1 MASNQS
7 VKTKLKTTCP
17 ECGAEIKLEDTIAA
31 PLIAEK
37 TKEFATKEKEFEKR
51 MKEFTKQEAAKE
63 IEFTKQLEAQKQKIE
78 AEALKTATEA
88 ATEKAKADIALEMD
102 AKSKELE
109 ATKKLMAERE
119 EKLKLAQE
127 REAQFLEKERLL
139 GDKERELNLTV
150 QKQVSAAKEEMF
162 KKAQAELGETQ
173 ALKLKEKD
181 EQLSSMQK
189 KIEDLQRRASQ
200 GSQQLQ
206 GEALELQLEEQLAA
220 KFPHDTISPVGKG
233 VSGADIQQFV
243 ITQTGQ
249 ASGSILW
256 ELKQTK
262 NWSNDWIPKLKTDQ
276 RNAGAEIA
284 ILVSNALPQGVET
297 FNFYEGVYV
306 CSPRYVLPLALILR
320 QTLMGITKAKV
331 AQLGQKDKMTLVYE
345 YLTGSQFKH
354 RIEGICEQFQSMQ
367 DDLNK
372 EKAAMNRM
380 WAKRD
385 KQINTVIENT
395 VGLHG
400 DLEGIAGQ
408 SMPQIEGLEIDLL
421 ANEE

>member
-1 MASNQS
+1 MS
-7 VKTKLKTTCP
+7 TTTMKTTCP
-17 ECGAEIKLEDTIAA
+17 NCGTEIKLEDQIAA

-37 TKEFATKEKEFEKR
+37 TKEFAAKEKQFQER
-51 MKEFTKQEAAKE
+51 MQELTKQEAAKE
-63 IEFTKQLEAQKQKIE
+63 IEFAKQLEAQKQKIE
-78 AEALKTATEA
+78 AEALKAATQA
-88 ATEKAKADIALEMD
+88 ATEKAKAEIALEMD

-109 ATKKLMAERE
+109 TAKKLMAERE
-119 EKLKLAQE
+119 EKLKIAQE
-127 REAQFLEKERLL
+127 REALYLEKERLL
-139 GDKERELNLTV
+139 EDKERELNLTV

-162 KKAQAELGETQ
+162 KKAQAELSETQ

-189 KIEDLQRRASQ
+189 KIDDLQRRASQ

-206 GEALELQLEEQLAA
+206 GEVLELHLEEQLAA
-220 KFPHDTISPVGKG
+220 KFPHDDIKPIGKG
-233 VSGADIQQFV
+233 ISGADIQQFV
-243 ITQTGQ
+243 MSPTGQ
-249 ASGSILW
+249 TSGSILW

-276 RNAGAEIA
+276 RNASAEIA
-284 ILVSNALPQGVET
+284 ILVSNALPQDVET

-331 AQLGQKDKMTLVYE
+331 AQIGQKDKMTLVYE

-354 RIEGICEQFQSMQ
+354 RVEGICEQFQSMQ
-367 DDLNK
+367 NDLNK

-385 KQINTVIENT
+385 KQINAVIENT

-421 ANEE
+421 ANED

>member
-1 MASNQS
+1 M
-7 VKTKLKTTCP
+7 KTTCP
-17 ECGAEIKLEDTIAA
+17 NCGTEIALEDQIAA

-37 TKEFATKEKEFEKR
+37 TREFQAREKAF
-51 MKEFTKQEAAKE
+51 AAKE
-63 IEFTKQLEAQKQKIE
+63 SDFAKQLVEQKQQIE
-78 AEALKTATEA
+78 QESMKKATAA
-88 ATEKAKADIALEMD
+88 ATEKAKAETALEME
-102 AKSKELE
+102 AKTTELE

-119 EKLKLAQE
+119 AKLKLAQE
-127 REAQFLEKERLL
+127 KEALFIEKERLL
-139 GDKERELNLTV
+139 EDKERELNLTV
-150 QKQVSAAKEEMF
+150 QKQVSAAKEEMY
-162 KKAQAELGETQ
+162 KKAQAELGENQ

-189 KIEDLQRRASQ
+189 KIEDLQRKASQ

-220 KFPHDTISPVGKG
+220 KFPHDTISPVSKG
-233 VSGADIQQFV
+233 VSGADIHQFV

-249 ASGSILW
+249 PSGSILW

-262 NWSNDWIPKLKTDQ
+262 NWSNEWIPKLKTDQ
-276 RNAGAEIA
+276 RNATADIA
-284 ILVSNALPQGVET
+284 ILVSNALPQGIET
-297 FNFYEGVYV
+297 FDFHEGVYV
-306 CSPRYVLPLALILR
+306 CAPRYVMPLALIIR
-320 QTLMGITKAKV
+320 QTLMGIAKAKN
-331 AQLGQKDKMTLVYE
+331 AQLGQKDKMTMVYD

-354 RIEGICEQFQSMQ
+354 RVEAICEQFQTMQ
-367 DDLNK
+367 TDLNK

-385 KQINTVIENT
+385 KQINAVIENT

-408 SMPQIEGLEIDLL
+408 SMPQIEGLEMDLL
-421 ANEE
+421 ANDE

>member
-1 MASNQS
+1 MS
-7 VKTKLKTTCP
+7 TTTMKTTCP
-17 ECGAEIKLEDTIAA
+17 NCGTEIKLEDQIAA

-37 TKEFATKEKEFEKR
+37 TKEFAAKEKEFEKR
-51 MKEFTKQEAAKE
+51 FKEFANQEAAKE

-78 AEALKTATEA
+78 AEALKNATKA
-88 ATEKAKADIALEMD
+88 ATEKAKAAIALEMD

-109 ATKKLMAERE
+109 ATKKLIVERE

-127 REAQFLEKERLL
+127 REAVYLEKERLL
-139 GDKERELNLTV
+139 ADKERELNLTV
-150 QKQVSAAKEEMF
+150 QKQVNAAKEEMF
-162 KKAQAELGETQ
+162 KKAQAELSETQ

-189 KIEDLQRRASQ
+189 KIDDLQRRASQ

-206 GEALELQLEEQLAA
+206 GEALELQLEEQLVA
-220 KFPHDTISPVGKG
+220 KFPHDKISPVGKG

-243 ITQTGQ
+243 LSPTGQ

-256 ELKQTK
+256 EIKQTK

-276 RNAGAEIA
+276 RNASAEIA

-367 DDLNK
+367 NDLNK

-385 KQINTVIENT
+385 KQINAVIENT

>member
-1 MASNQS
+1 MASNLP

-17 ECGAEIKLEDTIAA
+17 NCGTEIKLEDQIAA

-37 TKEFATKEKEFEKR
+37 TKEFAAKEKEFQER
-51 MKEFTKQEAAKE
+51 MKEFAKQEAAKE
-63 IEFTKQLEAQKQKIE
+63 VEFTKQLQAQKQKIE
-78 AEALKTATEA
+78 AEALKAATKA
-88 ATEKAKADIALEMD
+88 ATEKAKAETALEMD

-109 ATKKLMAERE
+109 TTKKLMAERE

-127 REAQFLEKERLL
+127 KEALFLEKERLL
-139 GDKERELNLTV
+139 QDKERELNLTV
-150 QKQVSAAKEEMF
+150 QKQVSAAKEDMF

-233 VSGADIQQFV
+233 ISGADIQQFV

-284 ILVSNALPQGVET
+284 ILVSNALPQAVET
-297 FNFYEGVYV
+297 FNF
-306 CSPRYVLPLALILR
+306 
-320 QTLMGITKAKV
+320 
-331 AQLGQKDKMTLVYE
+331 
-345 YLTGSQFKH
+345 H
-354 RIEGICEQFQSMQ
+354 
-367 DDLNK
+367 
-372 EKAAMNRM
+372 
-380 WAKRD
+380 
-385 KQINTVIENT
+385 
-395 VGLHG
+395 
-400 DLEGIAGQ
+400 
-408 SMPQIEGLEIDLL
+408 
-421 ANEE
+421 